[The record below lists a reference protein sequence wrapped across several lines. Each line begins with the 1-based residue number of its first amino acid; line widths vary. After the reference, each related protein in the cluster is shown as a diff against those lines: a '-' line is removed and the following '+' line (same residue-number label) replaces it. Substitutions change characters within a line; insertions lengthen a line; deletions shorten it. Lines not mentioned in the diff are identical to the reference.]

1 MEHQALHPD
10 RERNIRQGKR
20 SISCLCSCRS
30 VKTLARRP
38 PAGFLLG
45 LIDLSLFEANRWKEK
60 WSYQDFLKR
69 DTVYPQPHRG
79 WIPEPARIKRA
90 WLLPCSIR
98 YRMKN
103 NSHLPL
109 NKADTPDRQ
118 AALIQCLIQPLFAP
132 PPQSHSHSLQ
142 GRSLVKIRL
151 QQSEFLQENE
161 GVLRRG
167 FGREFDEGTVC
178 CGEVMVQGPFKRVLL
193 FRDQKQWQTHNTF
206 HPKRLGGGDKFCS

>member
-1 MEHQALHPD
+1 MQRAVEHQALHPD

-30 VKTLARRP
+30 EKTLARQP

-132 PPQSHSHSLQ
+132 PPQS
-142 GRSLVKIRL
+142 
-151 QQSEFLQENE
+151 QSQFT
-161 GVLRRG
+161 R
-167 FGREFDEGTVC
+167 
-178 CGEVMVQGPFKRVLL
+178 
-193 FRDQKQWQTHNTF
+193 
-206 HPKRLGGGDKFCS
+206 